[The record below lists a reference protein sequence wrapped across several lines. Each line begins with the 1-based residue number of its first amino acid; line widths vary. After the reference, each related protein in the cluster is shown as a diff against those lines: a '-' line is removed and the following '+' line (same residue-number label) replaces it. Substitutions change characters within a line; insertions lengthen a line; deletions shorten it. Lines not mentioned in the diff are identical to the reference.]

1 MLEGSDF
8 LVLSDKKPSAFRI
21 LDKFRLDPV
30 EMMPHRTRIVSEG
43 LGTLHAA
50 EQLLHA
56 RNYRDSGGDVDG
68 RKIELC
74 LE

>member
-1 MLEGSDF
+1 MNQ
-8 LVLSDKKPSAFRI
+8 
-21 LDKFRLDPV
+21 FRLEPA
-30 EMMPHRTRIVSEG
+30 ELTLHRTRIASEG

-56 RNYRDSGGDVDG
+56 RNYRDSGGDVGG